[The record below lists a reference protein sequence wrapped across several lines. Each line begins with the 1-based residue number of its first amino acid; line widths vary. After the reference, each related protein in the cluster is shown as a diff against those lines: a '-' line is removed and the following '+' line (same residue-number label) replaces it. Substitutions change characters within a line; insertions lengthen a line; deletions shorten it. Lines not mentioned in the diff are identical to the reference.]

1 MIVGAVCVDLQSGI
15 LMSPTA
21 LVSDWHIWWSD
32 YHRAMFGEV
41 ASAFYNATFK
51 NEVISIG
58 FALLLCKVHSSTV
71 VVVVDKS

>member
-15 LMSPTA
+15 LMSPTT

-32 YHRAMFGEV
+32 YGRAMFGEV

-51 NEVISIG
+51 
-58 FALLLCKVHSSTV
+58 K
-71 VVVVDKS
+71 